1 VNYFFSFSRFW
12 ELLAGSLCAFAALKL
27 RVPESRYLSV
37 FGLVLIFAS
46 IFLLD
51 EETPFPSFYALL
63 PVVGCFLILLFEKGN
78 TFAGRL
84 LSTRI
89 LVGIGLISYSAYLW
103 HQPLLVFSR
112 LVTNGQSGI
121 AVTALA
127 ILTCFALAYFSW
139 RYVELPFRR
148 HGSYDH
154 VPNAKVLMVSAAV
167 SVLFVCLALAGKY
180 TDISLYKYAEQD
192 RSLANTTRLASMKYM
207 RKRAE
212 QYISARFSDSD
223 KRKVLL
229 IGDSYSKDLINAI
242 FEASPNT
249 DAEFSLHLIGQKCG
263 NIFSSKD
270 FTHHLSEREKIECKN
285 TRRYDSPSLQERIT
299 KADLVVL
306 ASNWQPWQ
314 TEYIPETVENIKKIT
329 KAEVVV
335 LGTKNF
341 GKIDLPE
348 IMDTKAALRPRLR
361 NEIDEAYLKI
371 NSEMK
376 ASFKDSFIDVMG
388 HFCGSTPK
396 CKIISNDGELF
407 TFDGKHL
414 TEAGATE
421 LGAYLL
427 QSSHIFNFEIKR

>member
-1 VNYFFSFSRFW
+1 
-12 ELLAGSLCAFAALKL
+12 
-27 RVPESRYLSV
+27 
-37 FGLVLIFAS
+37 
-46 IFLLD
+46 
-51 EETPFPSFYALL
+51 LL

-78 TFAGRL
+78 TFVGRL

-167 SVLFVCLALAGKY
+167 SVLFVCFALAGKY

-229 IGDSYSKDLINAI
+229 IGDSYSKDVINAI
-242 FEASPNT
+242 FEVSPNT

-285 TRRYDSPSLQERIT
+285 TLRYDSPSLRERIS

-427 QSSHIFNFEIKR
+427 QSSDIFNFEIKR